1 MNGAP
6 FGFDW
11 VYKHIHPSTHPVVM
25 FIPIAWCLLLL
36 GYVAVWWA
44 DRPKPPPPVPRP
56 PTEEELALADAMSHV
71 EQLEDELAR
80 KLARAASD
88 HSCLLRE
95 AAQREERVQELQ
107 RLVKRADWKKGWLE
121 DKISDA
127 IYTGKREQY
136 RYMRIK
142 CDDVFPA
149 SADVVRRLGAYM
161 DELDLRLLE
170 AAPPADDTWARG
182 WRRIK

>member
-1 MNGAP
+1 
-6 FGFDW
+6 
-11 VYKHIHPSTHPVVM
+11 M

-71 EQLEDELAR
+71 AQLEDELAR
-80 KLARAASD
+80 KRACAASD
-88 HSCLLRE
+88 HLCLLRE
-95 AAQREERVQELQ
+95 VAQHEERVLELQ

-121 DKISDA
+121 NKISDVM
-127 IYTGKREQY
+127 YTGKREQY
-136 RYMRIK
+136 RLVRIK
-142 CDDVFPA
+142 GDSIFPS
-149 SADVVRRLGAYM
+149 SADVVRRLAAYM

-170 AAPPADDTWARG
+170 VDPPANDTWARRWG
-182 WRRIK
+182 GMRG